1 MRDDSKH
8 LTEELLAKYSNTHVK
23 VSKLLKSAPNNRILE
38 DTVLLL
44 ERQAKVYIQRNPV
57 LDRDTLRKNILP
69 KDIVYFD
76 SFPSIKRR
84 TLLYKTG
91 VEYGDFT
98 INHILGC
105 AHGCTYPCY
114 AMNISKRYGR
124 VSDYDD
130 WMKPRLV
137 ENALELLDQEIPRY
151 QKEIDFVHLSFMTD
165 PFMFDPVNQRNIPW
179 IEELTLSII
188 ERLNS
193 HKIKCT
199 ILTKSKYPTTLT
211 NQTYSKENEY
221 GITLVSQDSE
231 FHSRYEPFS
240 PSSSERLDALKTL
253 HDAGLKTWVS
263 LEPYPTPNIVNQ
275 KLESILDSIEFVD
288 KIVFGKWN
296 YSKEVNGYK
305 GQNEFYQKCSDK
317 IIEFA
322 KQKGV
327 PMHIKKK
334 TPRSTKETEVI
345 FRE

>member
-1 MRDDSKH
+1 METVESYAKA
-8 LTEELLAKYSNTHVK
+8 LMSKYSTKPVQVK
-23 VSKLLKSAPNNRILE
+23 RLFKNSGSQTLVVKALSFLEKKSL
-38 DTVLLL
+38 
-44 ERQAKVYIQRNPV
+44 VYIQRNPV
-57 LDRDTLRKNILP
+57 TKNNEIR
-69 KDIVYFD
+69 KDIVKQDVVFFD
-76 SFPSIKRR
+76 TFPSIRR
-84 TLLYKTG
+84 KSLLYKTG

-124 VSDYDD
+124 ITDYDD

-137 ENALELLDQEIPRY
+137 ENALELLDHEIPRY

-240 PSSSERLDALKTL
+240 PSSSERLDALKIL

-296 YSKEVNGYK
+296 YSKDVNGYK
-305 GQNEFYQKCSDK
+305 GQKEFYQKCSDK